1 MRIVRPA
8 DRIYGTIALP
18 GDKSITHRVLILS
31 AAGKGI
37 SRLFNLSYSADCLST
52 CRLLKKLGVSI
63 LLKDDN
69 ETVVHGVG
77 LMGFKEPKTILHA
90 GNSGTLARL
99 LSGILAGQK
108 FVSIITGDASLMRR
122 PMMRV
127 VEPLRQMG
135 ALILGRANG
144 EKLPIA
150 IKGEELQGI
159 TYKLPVASAQVKS
172 AILLAGLLAKG
183 KTSVIES
190 VKSRDHTERLLMSLG
205 LPFTSIDLRCEISG
219 GAEWDRFET
228 RIPGDLSSAAPFIV
242 AALLLPG
249 SHLNITDVGLNP
261 IRLQY
266 LEILCRMG
274 GDITWKVEGETMGE
288 PWGTVIVRYSKLKGT
303 AIDNTPGI
311 IDEIPLL
318 ALAAT
323 QAEGATY
330 ISRVNELRV
339 KESNRLS
346 GIIGRLKNFGA
357 NITLKNDTLIVHGP
371 VSLIGGDGD
380 AKSDHRMVMWHAV
393 CGLISKNP
401 VAIHGADWVK
411 VSFPSFWELLDKTV
425 ERK

>member
-8 DRIYGTIALP
+8 DRIHGAITLP
-18 GDKSITHRVLILS
+18 GDKSISHRALILS
-31 AAGKGI
+31 SAGKGI
-37 SRLFNLSYSADCLST
+37 SRLFNLPCSADCLST

-63 LLKDDN
+63 LLKDNN

-77 LMGFKEPKTILHA
+77 PMGFKEPKTILNA
-90 GNSGTLARL
+90 GNSGTSARL

-108 FVSIITGDASLMRR
+108 FVSIITGDASLIRR

-135 ALILGRANG
+135 ALILGRDNG

-150 IKGEELQGI
+150 IKGGELQGI

-183 KTSVIES
+183 KTSVVET
-190 VKSRDHTERLLMSLG
+190 VKSRDHTERMLISLG
-205 LPFTSIDLRCEISG
+205 IPFSSKDLWCEVFG
-219 GAEWDRFET
+219 GTEWDRFET

-242 AALLLPG
+242 AALILPG
-249 SHLNITDVGLNP
+249 SSLNITGVGLNP

-266 LEILCRMG
+266 LEILRRMG
-274 GDITWKVEGETMGE
+274 GDITWTAEGEAMGE
-288 PWGTVIVRYSKLKGT
+288 PWGTVAVRYSTLKGT
-303 AIDNTPGI
+303 SIDNIPGV

-323 QAEGATY
+323 QAEGTTY
-330 ISRVNELRV
+330 IYGINELRV

-346 GIIGRLKNFGA
+346 GIITGFKNFGA
-357 NITLKNDTLIVHGP
+357 NITLKDDALLIHGP
-371 VSLIGGDGD
+371 VSLIGGEGN
-380 AKSDHRMVMWHAV
+380 ANRDHRMVMWHTV

-401 VAIHGADWVK
+401 VAIYGADWVK